1 MALEREVVVMISLLG
16 STVRLKVAF
25 ADCAVGLVE
34 SFTVIATDLVPTE
47 LFAGVPVIAPVDLPI
62 DSPLG
67 RPVAL

>member
-1 MALEREVVVMISLLG
+1 MLG
-16 STVRLKVAF
+16 STVKLKVDV

-47 LFAGVPVIAPVDLPI
+47 LCAGVPVIAPVVLPI
-62 DSPLG
+62 DKPLG